1 MIVARAARGDDLA
14 PPLILTFSPH
24 AGRRDRATFGGNG
37 AASCTQ
43 AGLWVA
49 FTLTA
54 SAAQTARN
62 VMQRE
67 LTGALGRARRV
78 AGALSVRPA
87 VRNSVLRRLAGRDRS
102 RGAVDHADRGWL
114 HRHRRAGA
122 DRRHGADAGGDAPRS
137 FVVVVAFTKTEAAQ
151 VALYA
156 LLFLGE
162 TPTVTL
168 IGAIALA
175 TIGVFLM
182 AGSGAETARAGWRPI
197 AMGLAS
203 ATFFAFAA
211 VGFRGAVT
219 RMATPS
225 AQWRRRPCWSPASPF
240 RPRCCWSGLP
250 LFDRAGLKAIL
261 ALWRASLL
269 AGFMGALASQLW
281 FVAFAL
287 TDAARVR
294 TLALV
299 EVLFAQAAS
308 LKLFREPPTRANG
321 SAWR

>member
-1 MIVARAARGDDLA
+1 MY
-14 PPLILTFSPH
+14 
-24 AGRRDRATFGGNG
+24 
-37 AASCTQ
+37 AS
-43 AGLWVA
+43 GLWVA

-67 LTGALGRARRV
+67 RTGALGALGASQVRFLFGLPFAILFFIGLRLATGV
-78 AGALSVRPA
+78 AAPAIGSAAAGFIVMGALA
-87 VRNSVLRRLAGRDRS
+87 QIGGTALMLAAMRE
-102 RGAVDHADRGWL
+102 
-114 HRHRRAGA
+114 
-122 DRRHGADAGGDAPRS
+122 RS
-137 FVVVVAFTKTEAAQ
+137 FVVVVAFTKTEGAQ

-168 IGAIALA
+168 IGAIVLA
-175 TIGVFLM
+175 TVGVFLM

-197 AMGLAS
+197 AMGLVS

-211 VGFRGAVT
+211 IGFRGAVT
-219 RMATPS
+219 RMETPS
-225 AQWRRRPCWSPASPF
+225 IAMAATTVLVV
-240 RPRCCWSGLP
+240 GLAVQTAVLLVWLA

-261 ALWRASLL
+261 ALWRASIV
-269 AGFMGALASQLW
+269 AGLMGALASQLW
-281 FVAFAL
+281 FVALAL

-308 LKLFREPPTRANG
+308 LKLFRERP
-321 SAWR
+321 SAREWLGMALIVAAAATLIGG

>member
-1 MIVARAARGDDLA
+1 LY
-14 PPLILTFSPH
+14 
-24 AGRRDRATFGGNG
+24 
-37 AASCTQ
+37 ASW
-43 AGLWVA
+43 LWVA

-67 LTGALGRARRV
+67 LTGALGALGASQVRFLFGLPFAILFFAGLRIATGV
-78 AGALSVRPA
+78 AAPAIGPAAAGFIVMGALA
-87 VRNSVLRRLAGRDRS
+87 QIGGTALMLAAMRQ
-102 RGAVDHADRGWL
+102 
-114 HRHRRAGA
+114 
-122 DRRHGADAGGDAPRS
+122 RS

-168 IGAIALA
+168 IGAIVLA
-175 TIGVFLM
+175 TLGVFLM
-182 AGSGAETARAGWRPI
+182 AGSGAEAGRAGWRPI

-225 AQWRRRPCWSPASPF
+225 TAMAATTVLVA
-240 RPRCCWSGLP
+240 GLAVQTSVLLIWLA

-261 ALWRASLL
+261 KLWRASLV

-308 LKLFREPPTRANG
+308 LKLFRERP
-321 SAWR
+321 SAREWLGMALIVAAAAMLIGG

>member
-1 MIVARAARGDDLA
+1 MY
-14 PPLILTFSPH
+14 
-24 AGRRDRATFGGNG
+24 
-37 AASCTQ
+37 AS
-43 AGLWVA
+43 GLWVA

-67 LTGALGRARRV
+67 LTEALGALGASQVRFLFGLPFAILFFVGLRLASGV
-78 AGALSVRPA
+78 AAPAIGPAAAGFIVMGALA
-87 VRNSVLRRLAGRDRS
+87 QIGGTALMLAAMRQ
-102 RGAVDHADRGWL
+102 
-114 HRHRRAGA
+114 
-122 DRRHGADAGGDAPRS
+122 RS
-137 FVVVVAFTKTEAAQ
+137 FVVVIAFTKTEAAQ

-162 TPTVTL
+162 TPTATL

-175 TIGVFLM
+175 TVGVFLM
-182 AGSGAETARAGWRPI
+182 ARGGAEAARADWRPI
-197 AMGLAS
+197 AMGLVS
-203 ATFFAFAA
+203 ATAFAFAA

-225 AQWRRRPCWSPASPF
+225 TAMAATTVLVA
-240 RPRCCWSGLP
+240 GLAVQTAVLLIWLA
-250 LFDRAGLKAIL
+250 LFDRPGLKAIL
-261 ALWRASLL
+261 ALWRASLV

-294 TLALV
+294 ALALV

-308 LKLFREPPTRANG
+308 SRLFRERPSGREWLGMALIVG
-321 SAWR
+321 AAAMLIGG

>member
-1 MIVARAARGDDLA
+1 MY
-14 PPLILTFSPH
+14 
-24 AGRRDRATFGGNG
+24 
-37 AASCTQ
+37 AS
-43 AGLWVA
+43 GLWVA

-67 LTGALGRARRV
+67 LTGALGALGAAQVRFLFGLPFAVVFFVGLRFATGV
-78 AGALSVRPA
+78 AAPAIAPAAAAFIVIGALA
-87 VRNSVLRRLAGRDRS
+87 QIGGTALMLAAMRE
-102 RGAVDHADRGWL
+102 
-114 HRHRRAGA
+114 
-122 DRRHGADAGGDAPRS
+122 RS
-137 FVVVVAFTKTEAAQ
+137 FVVVIAFTKTEAAQ

-162 TPTVTL
+162 TPTFKLV
-168 IGAIALA
+168 GAIALA
-175 TIGVFLM
+175 TVGVFLM
-182 AGSGAETARAGWRPI
+182 AGSGAEAARAGWRPI
-197 AMGLAS
+197 AMGLVS

-219 RMATPS
+219 RMETPS
-225 AQWRRRPCWSPASPF
+225 TAMAATTVLVA
-240 RPRCCWSGLP
+240 GLAIQTAVLLVWLA

-261 ALWRASLL
+261 ALWRASIV

-281 FVAFAL
+281 FVALAL

-299 EVLFAQAAS
+299 EVLFAQAVAYYS
-308 LKLFREPPTRANG
+308 FKQPLSARELAG
-321 SAWR
+321 IALIVIGVALLVAV